1 MANRVLIE
9 ELSVDMELGNNGI
22 KLRVEDS
29 DGRLRGY
36 LQIGRAKLQWF
47 HGKKQ
52 TPSGGLTLEEFIK
65 CAEGS

>member
-1 MANRVLIE
+1 MANRVLVE
-9 ELSVDMELGNNGI
+9 DLAVDMELGNNGI

-36 LQIGRAKLQWF
+36 LQIGRAKLKWF

-52 TPSGGLTLEEFIK
+52 TPSREMILEDFIEW
-65 CAEGS
+65 AEGP